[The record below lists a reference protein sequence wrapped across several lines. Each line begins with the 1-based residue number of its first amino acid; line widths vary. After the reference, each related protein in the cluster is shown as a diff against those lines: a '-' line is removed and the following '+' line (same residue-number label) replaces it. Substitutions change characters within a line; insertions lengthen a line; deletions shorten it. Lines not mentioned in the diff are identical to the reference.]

1 MSPKPLKPP
10 CVSPAAIRAAR
21 GERTQREVAAAA
33 GIDQQL
39 FARIERGE
47 SPNVGAPTLA
57 KIARAMGVT
66 MDDLME

>member
-1 MSPKPLKPP
+1 VSPKPLKPP
-10 CVSPAAIRAAR
+10 CVSPTSIRKHR
-21 GERTQREVAAAA
+21 GERTQREVAQAA

-47 SPNVGAPTLA
+47 SPNVGAPTLC
-57 KIARAMGVT
+57 KIARAMGVR